1 VSAPAAPEGRA
12 LAGAIDHTL
21 LRPEATAAQIDRLLA
36 EAREH
41 AFASVCLPPVYV
53 AAAAAALAGTA
64 VHTGTVVGFPL
75 GYVAPQVRLA
85 EARRAIAEGAD
96 ELDTVLNLSWF
107 KSGDDARVLDDL
119 AGWVAGARAERR
131 DLVLKVILETALL
144 TDQEKERGARL
155 VVQSGAD
162 YVKTSTGFA
171 ASGATVADVELLT
184 RIVAGRIGVKASGG
198 IRDRATALA
207 MLRAGATRLGTSS
220 GVAIVRG

>member
-1 VSAPAAPEGRA
+1 MSADETAT
-12 LAGAIDHTL
+12 LARAIDHTL
-21 LRPEATAAQIDRLLA
+21 LRPDATAAQVDRLLA

-53 AAAAAALAGTA
+53 AQAKAALAGTS

-75 GYVAPQVRLA
+75 GYVVPAVRIA
-85 EARRAIAEGAD
+85 ESRQAIADGAD
-96 ELDTVLNLSWF
+96 ELDTVLNVSWL
-107 KSGDDARVLDDL
+107 KSGDDARVLGDL
-119 AGWVAGARAERR
+119 AGWVAAARAERR
-131 DLVLKVILETALL
+131 DLMLKVILETALL
-144 TDQEKERGARL
+144 TDDEKERGTRL
-155 VVQSGAD
+155 AVEAGAD

-171 ASGATVADVELLT
+171 QGGATVADVELLA
-184 RIVAGRIGVKASGG
+184 RVAAGRLGVKASGG